1 MEKAIQAIDIATTA
15 TGNKGKTQG
24 KAEGNGESTPFS
36 EVLSPAR
43 EQAARPPVEERT
55 GDTGGNPLPGE
66 QTLPEG
72 GAQHAATVEQEVI
85 SSLLNHADLEQV
97 AQVEQVVEVAQVEH
111 IELPDGAVLTAEP
124 AANAVLPAALAAI
137 PVAPVEVPV
146 VNGTDTRPAGE
157 RDSAVVTGA
166 GVRLPQPAADP
177 DEAVS
182 VVRDVVR
189 NTANRGEAGAAVPS
203 QPLPPTSNGSTGSVT
218 DAVQAAVRA
227 GMQQALAAQVA
238 QDGLQQSLGGNRQAA
253 RLLNGIARAN
263 PSTENTAASFTP
275 LLNDIANISTPARVA
290 IPVGGAGWGRAVG
303 EQVVWHVA
311 QNIHAANLRLN
322 PQHLGPLEMQVQMEG
337 DKATLA
343 FASQHA
349 AVREA
354 LESALPRLREMFAQ
368 SGLDIVDVNVSQENA
383 PGRQE
388 QHATVANN
396 NSSDDDLLM
405 ASEQAIG
412 PESGSM
418 EASGL
423 VDYYI

>member
-1 MEKAIQAIDIATTA
+1 MEKAIQAINVATTA
-15 TGNKGKTQG
+15 TGNKGNTQE
-24 KAEGNGESTPFS
+24 KAAGNGETTPFS

-43 EQAARPPVEERT
+43 EQAVRPPVEERT

-66 QTLPEG
+66 QSLPEG
-72 GAQHAATVEQEVI
+72 GAQHAASVEHDAI

-97 AQVEQVVEVAQVEH
+97 AQVVDVAQVEQ
-111 IELPDGAVLTAEP
+111 IEVPEGAVPTAEP
-124 AANAVLPAALAAI
+124 AANAVPAAALASI

-157 RDSAVVTGA
+157 RDTAVVTGA
-166 GVRLPQPAADP
+166 RLPQPAMDP
-177 DEAVS
+177 DEVAS

-189 NTANRGEAGAAVPS
+189 NTVNRGETGAAVPS
-203 QPLPPTSNGSTGSVT
+203 QPLPPTGNGSTGTVT
-218 DAVQAAVRA
+218 DAVQVAVRA
-227 GMQQALAAQVA
+227 GIQQALAAQVA

-263 PSTENTAASFTP
+263 SSTDNTAVSYTP
-275 LLNDIANISTPARVA
+275 ILNDIANISTTARVA
-290 IPVGGAGWGRAVG
+290 IPVGEAGWGRAVG
-303 EQVVWHVA
+303 QQVVWHVS
-311 QNIHAANLRLN
+311 QNIHAASLRLN
-322 PQHLGPLEMQVQMEG
+322 PQHLGPLEMQVQLEG

-388 QHATVANN
+388 QQATAANK

-405 ASEQAIG
+405 ASEQAIS

-418 EASGL
+418 EATGL

>member
-24 KAEGNGESTPFS
+24 KDAGNGESTPFS

-43 EQAARPPVEERT
+43 EQVARPVEEQS
-55 GDTGGNPLPGE
+55 GNAGGNHLPGE
-66 QTLPEG
+66 QALPEA
-72 GAQHAATVEQEVI
+72 GAQHAVTTENDVV
-85 SSLLNHADLEQV
+85 SSLLNHTDLEQV
-97 AQVEQVVEVAQVEH
+97 TQGEQVVEVAQVEH
-111 IELPDGAVLTAEP
+111 IEAPVGDAETAEP
-124 AANAVLPAALAAI
+124 VGYTALPAALATLPA
-137 PVAPVEVPV
+137 APAEVPV
-146 VNGTDTRPAGE
+146 VNGKDTRPAGE
-157 RDSAVVTGA
+157 RNAAAVTGT
-166 GVRLPQPAADP
+166 GVHLPQPAADP

-182 VVRDVVR
+182 VVRDAVR
-189 NTANRGEAGAAVPS
+189 NTANRGEAAAAIPS
-203 QPLPPTSNGSTGSVT
+203 HPLPPASNGPTGTAT

-227 GMQQALAAQVA
+227 GVQQALAAQVA

-253 RLLNGIARAN
+253 HFLNGIATAN
-263 PSTENTAASFTP
+263 PSLENTAVSFTP
-275 LLNDIANISTPARVA
+275 LLNEVANVSTPTRVV
-290 IPVGGAGWGRAVG
+290 IPVGEAGWGRAVG

-349 AVREA
+349 AVRDA

-388 QHATVANN
+388 QQATVANN
-396 NSSDDDLLM
+396 NTSDDDLLM

-412 PESGSM
+412 PESRSM
-418 EASGL
+418 EATGL